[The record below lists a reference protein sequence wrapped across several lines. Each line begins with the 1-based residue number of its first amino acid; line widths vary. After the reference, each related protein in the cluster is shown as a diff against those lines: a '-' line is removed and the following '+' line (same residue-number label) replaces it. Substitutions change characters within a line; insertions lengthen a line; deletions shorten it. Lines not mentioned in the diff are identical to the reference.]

1 MREDIEEKEN
11 TKLNIKLDNFEGPL
25 DLLCF
30 LIDKKKMD
38 ITEINISEIAKEY
51 LEIISEYER
60 FNLEIGSEFIQ
71 MASKLVYIKSKEV
84 LPKHKEDI
92 DEVDEEEEL
101 INRIIEY
108 KKYKENLPNFK
119 NAYEE
124 NKGRVIKPEENI
136 DVPKKEFNQKLN
148 IALITNS
155 YNTIYNKF
163 FSRKNENSK
172 NVKKLAVKERFSVRK
187 KIKDILSFLTKKK
200 KMNFNET
207 FNEKQKPKGEV
218 IAAFLG
224 ILELGKKEEVKIK
237 QKENFKDILVEKTN
251 IKEKHNK

>member
-11 TKLNIKLDNFEGPL
+11 LKLNIKLDNFEGPL

-51 LEIISEYER
+51 LEIISDYEK
-60 FNLEIGSEFIQ
+60 FNLEISSEFIQ

-92 DEVDEEEEL
+92 DEIDEEEEL

-108 KKYKENLPNFK
+108 KKYKENLPSFK

-124 NKGRVIKPEENI
+124 NKGRVIKPGENI
-136 DVPKKEFNQKLN
+136 ELPKKEFNENLHITL
-148 IALITNS
+148 IANS
-155 YNTIYNKF
+155 YNNTYQNF
-163 FSRKNENSK
+163 FKRKNENSK
-172 NVKKLAVKERFSVRK
+172 NIKKLAVKERFSVRK
-187 KIKDILSFLTKKK
+187 KIKDILNFLMKKK
-200 KMNFNET
+200 KMNFNKT
-207 FNEKQKPKGEV
+207 FNEGQKPKGEV

-224 ILELGKKEEVKIK
+224 VLELGKKEEVKIK
-237 QKENFKDILVEKTN
+237 QKENFKDILVEKTSTK
-251 IKEKHNK
+251 KE

>member
-11 TKLNIKLDNFEGPL
+11 LKLNIKLDNFEGPL

-51 LEIISEYER
+51 LEIISEYEK
-60 FNLEIGSEFIQ
+60 FNLEISSEFIQ

-92 DEVDEEEEL
+92 DEIDEEEEL

-108 KKYKENLPNFK
+108 KKYKENLPSFK

-124 NKGRVIKPEENI
+124 NKGRVIKPGENI
-136 DVPKKEFNQKLN
+136 ELPKKEFNENLHITL
-148 IALITNS
+148 IANS
-155 YNTIYNKF
+155 YNNTYQNF
-163 FSRKNENSK
+163 FKRKNENSK

-187 KIKDILSFLTKKK
+187 KIKDILNFLTKKK
-200 KMNFNET
+200 KMNFNKT
-207 FNEKQKPKGEV
+207 FNEGQKPKGEV

-224 ILELGKKEEVKIK
+224 VLELGKKEEIKIK
-237 QKENFKDILVEKTN
+237 QKENFKDILVEKTDTK
-251 IKEKHNK
+251 KE

>member
-11 TKLNIKLDNFEGPL
+11 IKLNIKLDNFEGPL

-51 LEIISEYER
+51 LEIISDYEK
-60 FNLEIGSEFIQ
+60 FNLEISSEFIQ

-92 DEVDEEEEL
+92 DEIDEEEEL

-108 KKYKENLPNFK
+108 KKYKENLPSFK

-124 NKGRVIKPEENI
+124 NKGRVIKPGENI
-136 DVPKKEFNQKLN
+136 ELPKKEFNENLHITL
-148 IALITNS
+148 IANS
-155 YNTIYNKF
+155 YNNTYQNF
-163 FSRKNENSK
+163 FKRKNENSK

-187 KIKDILSFLTKKK
+187 KIKDILNFLTKKK
-200 KMNFNET
+200 KMNFNKT
-207 FNEKQKPKGEV
+207 FNEGQKPKGEV

-224 ILELGKKEEVKIK
+224 VLELGKKEEVKIK
-237 QKENFKDILVEKTN
+237 QKENFKDILVEKTSTK
-251 IKEKHNK
+251 KE

>member
-11 TKLNIKLDNFEGPL
+11 IKLNIKLDNFEGPL

-51 LEIISEYER
+51 LEIISEYEK
-60 FNLEIGSEFIQ
+60 FNLEISSEFIQ

-92 DEVDEEEEL
+92 DEIDEEEEL

-108 KKYKENLPNFK
+108 KKYKENLPSFK

-124 NKGRVIKPEENI
+124 NKGRVIKPGENI
-136 DVPKKEFNQKLN
+136 ELPKKEFNENLHITL
-148 IALITNS
+148 IANS
-155 YNTIYNKF
+155 YNNTYQNF
-163 FSRKNENSK
+163 FKRKNENSK

-187 KIKDILSFLTKKK
+187 KIKDILNFLTKKR
-200 KMNFNET
+200 KMNFNKT
-207 FNEKQKPKGEV
+207 FNEEQKPKGEV

-224 ILELGKKEEVKIK
+224 VLELGKKEEVKIK
-237 QKENFKDILVEKTN
+237 QKENFKDILVEKTSTK
-251 IKEKHNK
+251 KE